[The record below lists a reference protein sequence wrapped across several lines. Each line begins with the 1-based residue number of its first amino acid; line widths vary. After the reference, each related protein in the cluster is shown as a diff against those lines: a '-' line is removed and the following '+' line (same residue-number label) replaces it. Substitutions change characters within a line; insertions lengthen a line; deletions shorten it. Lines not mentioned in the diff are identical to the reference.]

1 MSTRSIIGY
10 ETNSGLIRAVYVHHD
25 GYLSG
30 VGKTLIENYDFI
42 KLDNLLDLGDM
53 SCLGDSIEN
62 SIFYARDRNETIVKA
77 RWFNTRE
84 QMLDY
89 FSDCD
94 YAYLRAV
101 DDTWLVSERD
111 SKWSSFNPLSDQ
123 LKSKFISFTMYK
135 DEDDVESLFNAK
147 DHVIDLVNEGEVEP
161 MVMIKFLLDIVDNEA
176 VEEMLNDHFFDIEIN
191 PKDSGFIYNNDDE

>member
-10 ETNSGLIRAVYVHHD
+10 ETNSGLIRAVYCHHD

-77 RWFNTRE
+77 RWFDTRE

-94 YAYLRAV
+94 YAYLLNT
-101 DDTWLVSERD
+101 DDQWLVSDRD
-111 SKWSSFNPLSDQ
+111 RIWSSFTLLSEQ
-123 LKSKFISFTMYK
+123 LKSKFISFTMFN
-135 DEDDVESLFNAK
+135 EEDVEHLFNAK
-147 DHVIDLVNEGEVEP
+147 DQVIDLVNEGEVEP

-191 PKDSGFIYNNDDE
+191 PKESGFIYNNDDE